1 MGDKCSKEKEEEEE
15 TIQMERLMAA
25 VTTFASV
32 SQDQSKDNRI
42 RLDRDTLKKS
52 LVKNL
57 TDEQKLLMRVV
68 LGGDCMKQPLQSLV
82 EFKLPKNAS
91 ELLGNSNLKLF
102 KNKLRLITEDFPCQ
116 PNKIKKEKE
125 KECRIFNV

>member
-15 TIQMERLMAA
+15 TIQMERLIAA

>member
-1 MGDKCSKEKEEEEE
+1 MGEKCSKEKGEEDE
-15 TIQMERLMAA
+15 TIQMKRLMAV
-25 VTTFASV
+25 VTTFASA

>member
-82 EFKLPKNAS
+82 KFKLPKNAS

-116 PNKIKKEKE
+116 PNKIKKEKK

>member
-32 SQDQSKDNRI
+32 SQDKSKDNRI

-52 LVKNL
+52 MV
-57 TDEQKLLMRVV
+57 
-68 LGGDCMKQPLQSLV
+68 
-82 EFKLPKNAS
+82 
-91 ELLGNSNLKLF
+91 
-102 KNKLRLITEDFPCQ
+102 
-116 PNKIKKEKE
+116 EKE
-125 KECRIFNV
+125 EQNMVPVLQ